1 MSISSMDQ
9 ALIGQVLLNKGKA
22 NGIQVISADWVAR
35 MTTPCAIA
43 PFYGYLVWINHQ
55 RRIFPDVS
63 EASYFAIG
71 AGSSFT
77 WIEPDLRMVL
87 IVRWI
92 DAAYANGFFK
102 RILSAVRHR

>member
-1 MSISSMDQ
+1 MS
-9 ALIGQVLLNKGKA
+9 
-22 NGIQVISADWVAR
+22 
-35 MTTPCAIA
+35 TPCKIA

-55 RRIFPDVS
+55 RRIFPNVPES
-63 EASYFAIG
+63 SYFAIG

-77 WIEPDLRMVL
+77 WIEPRLRVVL

-92 DAAYANGFFK
+92 DAAHADEFFK